1 MKIISSFIKWYFYI
15 TTGILFV
22 CAINITLS
30 REENIPSNT
39 LWKVLLSGFLTT
51 AVTIGFLLRESD
63 SKFVMIY
70 RMILHYL
77 ALSIVMILS
86 GRWFGWLEFDISGI
100 VMMLLSVAVVYLL
113 TFLVYYILDR
123 KEAQEVNQKLNE
135 KYHDDGGEL
144 E

>member
-22 CAINITLS
+22 CAINMTLS
-30 REENIPSNT
+30 REENIPSDT
-39 LWKVLLSGFLTT
+39 LWKILLSGFLTT
-51 AVTIGFLLRESD
+51 VVTMFFLFRESD

-100 VMMLLSVAVVYLL
+100 VMMLLSVAVVYFL
-113 TFLVYYILDR
+113 TSFAYYILDR
-123 KEAQEVNQKLNE
+123 KEAQEINQKLNE
-135 KYHDDGGEL
+135 KYHDDGRE
-144 E
+144 

>member
-22 CAINITLS
+22 CAINMTLS
-30 REENIPSNT
+30 REENIPSDT
-39 LWKVLLSGFLTT
+39 LWKILLSGFLTT
-51 AVTIGFLLRESD
+51 VVTMFFLFRESD

-77 ALSIVMILS
+77 ALGIVMILS

-123 KEAQEVNQKLNE
+123 KEAQEINQKLNE
-135 KYHDDGGEL
+135 KYHDDGGE
-144 E
+144 

>member
-30 REENIPSNT
+30 REENIPSDT
-39 LWKVLLSGFLTT
+39 LWKILLSGFLTT
-51 AVTIGFLLRESD
+51 VVTMFFLFRESD
-63 SKFVMIY
+63 SKFVMGY

-77 ALSIVMILS
+77 ALGIVMILS

-100 VMMLLSVAVVYLL
+100 VMMLLSVAVVYFL
-113 TFLVYYILDR
+113 TSFAYYILDR
-123 KEAQEVNQKLNE
+123 KEAQEINQKLNE
-135 KYHDDGGEL
+135 KYHDDGRE
-144 E
+144 

>member
-100 VMMLLSVAVVYLL
+100 VMMLLSVAVVYFL
-113 TFLVYYILDR
+113 TSFAYYILDR
-123 KEAQEVNQKLNE
+123 KEAQEINQKLNE
-135 KYHDDGGEL
+135 KYHDDGRE
-144 E
+144 

>member
-100 VMMLLSVAVVYLL
+100 VMMLLSVAVVYFL
-113 TFLVYYILDR
+113 TSFSYYILDR
-123 KEAQEVNQKLNE
+123 KEAQEINQKLNE
-135 KYHDDGGEL
+135 KYHDDGRE
-144 E
+144 

>member
-22 CAINITLS
+22 CATNITLS

-100 VMMLLSVAVVYLL
+100 VMMLLSVAVVYFL
-113 TFLVYYILDR
+113 TSFAYYILDR
-123 KEAQEVNQKLNE
+123 KEAQEINQKLNE
-135 KYHDDGGEL
+135 KYHDDGRE
-144 E
+144 

>member
-15 TTGILFV
+15 TTGILLV
-22 CAINITLS
+22 CAINMTLL
-30 REENIPSNT
+30 REENIPSDT
-39 LWKVLLSGFLTT
+39 LWKILLSGFLTT
-51 AVTIGFLLRESD
+51 VVTMFFLFRESD

-100 VMMLLSVAVVYLL
+100 VMMLLSVAVVYFL
-113 TFLVYYILDR
+113 TFLAYYILDR
-123 KEAQEVNQKLNE
+123 KEAQEINQKLNE
-135 KYHDDGGEL
+135 KYHDDGRE
-144 E
+144 

>member
-1 MKIISSFIKWYFYI
+1 MKTISSFIKWYFYI

-30 REENIPSNT
+30 REASIPSHT
-39 LWKVLLSGFLTT
+39 LWKILLSGFLTT
-51 AVTIGFLLRESD
+51 VVTMFFLFRESD

-100 VMMLLSVAVVYLL
+100 VIMLLSVAGIYLL
-113 TFLVYYILDR
+113 TFFVYYILDR
-123 KEAQEVNQKLNE
+123 KEALEINQKLNE
-135 KYHDDGGEL
+135 KYHDDGEA
-144 E
+144 